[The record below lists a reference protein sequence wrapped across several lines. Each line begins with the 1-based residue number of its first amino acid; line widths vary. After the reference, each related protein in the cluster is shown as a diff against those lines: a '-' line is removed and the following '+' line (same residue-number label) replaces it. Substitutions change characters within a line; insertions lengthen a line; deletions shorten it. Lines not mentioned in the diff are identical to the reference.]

1 MCLAAQAA
9 FQAFIIN
16 NRERETL
23 LGTGQGV
30 AMTVPISASATC
42 DQEIVLSAVTDGG
55 GLSEDFIRVPPVET
69 RRVESSLTL
78 TRVMCRWQE
87 FVLFNGHFVSVRPYQ
102 KSERVAN
109 LAYLSTQPVTVRE
122 SAWRW
127 LLASIVIVAGALT
140 TAFIQ
145 QWQESVLLSIAA
157 IAALVGYVAG
167 RRDRVFFR
175 TRFGGI
181 AVFDLSVGLFQRA
194 QARLFIAL
202 IQERISGAAS
212 ILPDGDQRYAAE
224 IAEHRRMLSE
234 GWLSQS
240 RYDVAKGRLF
250 ARYSH
255 SELL

>member
-1 MCLAAQAA
+1 
-9 FQAFIIN
+9 
-16 NRERETL
+16 
-23 LGTGQGV
+23 
-30 AMTVPISASATC
+30 MTVPISATSN
-42 DQEIVLSAVTDGG
+42 QEIVLSAVPSGSC
-55 GLSEDFIRVPPVET
+55 LSEEFTRVPSVET

-78 TRVMCRWQE
+78 TRVMCRWQK
-87 FVLFNGHFVSVRPYQ
+87 FALFNGHFVSVTPY
-102 KSERVAN
+102 KKAERVAN
-109 LAYLSTQPVTVRE
+109 LAYLSTQPITVKV

-140 TAFIQ
+140 TAFIE

-194 QARLFIAL
+194 QARQFIAL
-202 IQERISGAAS
+202 MQERIVGAAS
-212 ILPDGDQRYAAE
+212 VLPEGDQRYAAE
-224 IAEHRRMLSE
+224 MAEHRRMLNE

-240 RYDVAKGRLF
+240 RYNVAKNRLF
-250 ARYSH
+250 ARYNR
-255 SELL
+255 SESLP